1 MIDGALG
8 MAFGAISTSAMLT
21 LGLPPA
27 HASAIAH
34 SAEIFTT
41 AASGASHAYFRNVDG
56 RLVIRLGIAGMIGA
70 VIGAWVLSNIDG
82 NLARPFVA
90 AYLLVVGILIL
101 FKSMR
106 RVPERD
112 PEFRIAAPLGLVGGF
127 LDASGGGGWGPVVTS
142 TLIGSG
148 QAPRTVVG
156 SVNATEFFVAT
167 AAAAT
172 FFVELGAA
180 PVYELLALVLGGI
193 VAAPFG
199 GWAVTRIAPRLLMT
213 LVGVVVIA
221 LAVWQLARFFAV
233 V

>member
-1 MIDGALG
+1 
-8 MAFGAISTSAMLT
+8 
-21 LGLPPA
+21 
-27 HASAIAH
+27 
-34 SAEIFTT
+34 
-41 AASGASHAYFRNVDG
+41 
-56 RLVIRLGIAGMIGA
+56 
-70 VIGAWVLSNIDG
+70 
-82 NLARPFVA
+82 
-90 AYLLVVGILIL
+90 
-101 FKSMR
+101 
-106 RVPERD
+106 
-112 PEFRIAAPLGLVGGF
+112 
-127 LDASGGGGWGPVVTS
+127 VTS

-199 GWAVTRIAPRLLMT
+199 GWAVTRIKPRLLMT

-221 LAVWQLARFFAV
+221 LAAWQLARFFAV